1 MWGEGEE
8 LCVCLSPYYPRD
20 QGCMA
25 MGCGV
30 ERLRHERQEMMA
42 DYTEEEAAMDKLR
55 QMKEVTE
62 RRAHL
67 RTTRKLLMHPYVM
80 VHTIMN
86 NYYMI

>member
-1 MWGEGEE
+1 
-8 LCVCLSPYYPRD
+8 
-20 QGCMA
+20 MA

-30 ERLRHERQEMMA
+30 ERLRQERQEMMA

-67 RTTRKLLMHPYVM
+67 RTTRRLLMHPYLM

>member
-1 MWGEGEE
+1 
-8 LCVCLSPYYPRD
+8 
-20 QGCMA
+20 MA

-30 ERLRHERQEMMA
+30 ERLRQERQEMMA
-42 DYTEEEAAMDKLR
+42 DYAEEEAAMDKLR

-62 RRAHL
+62 RRGHL
-67 RTTRKLLMHPYVM
+67 RTTRRLLMRPYLM